1 MDGNLKVRVS
11 KYMSYLLRHNP
22 ENLKMDSEGFV
33 DLGELLA
40 KLKEKFPVDKQLILE
55 IVERSERKRFEIRNG
70 KIRALYG
77 HSIPVML
84 KLKEDKTVKILYH
97 GTTPEAAAEILK
109 SGLKPMKRNWVHLSP
124 TIEIARRIGMRRTS
138 KPAILEID
146 AEKARKNGIKF
157 YKATEQVYLCKQV
170 PPRYIRRII

>member
-109 SGLKPMKRNWVHLSP
+109 TGLKPMKRNWVHLSP
-124 TIEIARRIGMRRTS
+124 TIEIARQVGLRRTS

>member
-1 MDGNLKVRVS
+1 MKVRVS

-33 DLGELLA
+33 GLDELLA
-40 KLKEKFPVDKQLILE
+40 KLKVKFPVNKQLILE

-84 KLKEDKTVKILYH
+84 KLKEDETVKVLYH

-109 SGLKPMKRNWVHLSP
+109 TGLKPMRRNWVHLSP
-124 TIEIARRIGMRRTS
+124 TIEIARQVGLRRTS

-146 AEKARKNGIKF
+146 VEKARKNGIKF
-157 YKATEQVYLCKQV
+157 YKATKQVYLCKQV

>member
-124 TIEIARRIGMRRTS
+124 TIEIARQVGLRRTS

-157 YKATEQVYLCKQV
+157 YKATKQVYLCKQV